1 MDRISPPRLRI
12 PIGTAIA
19 GICGLLCSQGAR
31 AQTGGSRPVVQADPL
46 PAIQVFQRE
55 EASRVLDLDEALDLA
70 MQRSYEIYRLQ
81 ERYRQLAYGLE
92 SARSAL
98 QTHAELNSV
107 LPAISQG
114 YTNRVWTNLD
124 NQLELALFRDA
135 IGQVSTSARLIQPL
149 ITGGHLSVGGYLTA
163 YERSMK
169 VGNLETD
176 LRFVMPRLSIDFTQP
191 LFRYNRIRGRLREA
205 ELDMESIRLSYG
217 EVEMARAREVT
228 AVFYEVLRQQR
239 LLAIEEE
246 AYRQSLRS
254 RDMVVR
260 SYELGL
266 VSEMEKLALE
276 VTAAQACDRLIR
288 RKQQHLASQLELDR
302 RLGLPLK
309 ERIWVEEP
317 GPLSP
322 PRVEPEEAL
331 DRALANR
338 SDVRQAEI
346 ELEQTRLRLDE
357 AVSRGRPDL
366 EFNLSYDYTGNS
378 TLEDYG
384 VQTSWSRH
392 LSAGLDPANMGP
404 NSNVNLLLRVP
415 LLDSGQNR
423 ADVLRRRSEVQVL
436 EREVR
441 ERRTDLEQEVLVGV
455 EALRAAA
462 QRLSVQARTRE
473 LARQGYEV
481 TRELFEEG
489 EADLSEL
496 LLAQQRYV
504 ETESLAID
512 AQVAY
517 RSALFRLDEITM
529 WDWERDRPLQA
540 RTRPGTAG
548 SADGWEVP

>member
-19 GICGLLCSQGAR
+19 VICGLLCSQGAR
-31 AQTGGSRPVVQADPL
+31 AQTGGSRPALQADPL
-46 PAIQVFQRE
+46 PAIQVFDRE
-55 EASRVLDLDEALDLA
+55 DASRVLGLEDALDLA
-70 MQRSYEIYRLQ
+70 MERSYEIYRLQ
-81 ERYRQLAYGLE
+81 ERYRQLACGLE

-98 QTHAELNSV
+98 QTHAEFNSV
-107 LPAISQG
+107 LPSISQG
-114 YTNRVWTNLD
+114 YTNRIWTNLD
-124 NQLELALFRDA
+124 NQLELALFQDV
-135 IGQVSTSARLIQPL
+135 IGQASTSARLIQPL

-191 LFRYNRIRGRLREA
+191 LFRYNRVRGRLREA

-228 AVFYEVLRQQR
+228 SVFYEVLRQQR
-239 LLAIEEE
+239 LLTIEEE

-254 RDMVVR
+254 RDMVAR

-266 VSEMEKLALE
+266 VSEMEKLGLE

-288 RKQQHLASQLELDR
+288 RKQRHLASQLELDR
-302 RLGLPLK
+302 RLGLPLQ

-317 GPLSP
+317 RTLSP
-322 PRVEPEEAL
+322 PRVGSEEAL

-357 AVSRGRPDL
+357 TVSRGRPDL

-384 VQTSWSRH
+384 VETSWSRH

-404 NSNVNLLLRVP
+404 NSNVNLLLKVP
-415 LLDSGQNR
+415 LFDSGQNR

-436 EREVR
+436 EREVQ

-455 EALRAAA
+455 EALRAAT
-462 QRLSVQARTRE
+462 QRLSVQERTRE

-489 EADLSEL
+489 EADLSDL

-540 RTRPGTAG
+540 RTRPDAPG
-548 SADGWEVP
+548 SAEGWELP